1 MGEPARKMCKHHL
14 EKEAVI
20 RSDGISTGL
29 CADCLTVRG
38 KKGGRRKKADR

>member
-1 MGEPARKMCKHHL
+1 MGETTKKMCKHHP

-29 CADCLTVRG
+29 CAECLVERG
-38 KKGGRRKKADR
+38 RKGGRRKKSDR